1 MLANYLPALLVAY
14 TTYFIGTASPGP
26 ANLAIMST
34 AMDCGR
40 RQAMA
45 FAAGVIS
52 GSQMWGII
60 SAVGIGALFA
70 RYTTALSVMKLFGG
84 LYLIW
89 LGYGALRARSAKPK
103 PAAAMAGPEQSLG
116 RHYLRGLGLH
126 VTNPKAMLVWF
137 TTISLGMPT
146 GAPGYVAVMVLAG
159 CAVIG
164 CLVFFTYAIVFS
176 TKPMIQL
183 YTSYKPTIN
192 LVLAIVFAVAGV
204 KLIAA
209 QLAPLGLL

>member
-1 MLANYLPALLVAY
+1 MLAHYLPSLLVAY

-26 ANLAIMST
+26 ANLAIMTT
-34 AMDCGR
+34 AMDDGR

-60 SAVGIGALFA
+60 SAVGIGALLA
-70 RYTTALSVMKLFGG
+70 RYTTALSVMKVFGG
-84 LYLIW
+84 LYLMW
-89 LGYGALRARSAKPK
+89 LGYNAFRARNAKPK
-103 PAAAMAGPEQSLG
+103 PAAVGEGGQSLG
-116 RHYLRGLGLH
+116 RHYLRGFGLH
-126 VTNPKAMLVWF
+126 LTNPKAMLVWF
-137 TTISLGMPT
+137 TTISLGMPL
-146 GAPGYVAVMVLAG
+146 GAPGYVAALVLAG
-159 CAVIG
+159 CALVG

-183 YTSYKPTIN
+183 YTSYKPAIN
-192 LVLAIVFAVAGV
+192 LVLSIAFAAAGL

-209 QLAPLGLL
+209 QLAPLGLI